1 MFNNPILPGF
11 NPDPSICKANG
22 KYYIVVST
30 FEYFPGLPIYSSDNL
45 ITWEFCCF
53 ALTKKE
59 HLDLSTSKN
68 SAGLYAPTIRYHD
81 NQFYIVCTNKAT
93 IGNFLITTKNILGP
107 WSEPISIG
115 TKGIDPSL
123 FWDDDG
129 SCFYCSTGSEG
140 NVRGII
146 GYYLDV
152 QTGKALSTPRLISR
166 GNGGH
171 SVEGPHIFKKEGY
184 YYLLTAEGGTEYN
197 HHETIARSTSL
208 TGPYEG
214 PTKSTILSQVGE
226 KENPVQA
233 TGHVDMFQDED
244 NNWYAVFLGIRKFG
258 KALLHN
264 LGRETFMEKV
274 SWSSAGWPVIGSDGI
289 TKIISDTRNQVL
301 TIPFDA
307 QFDAHPWQYLRYKR
321 ENYFRIAK
329 ETLIVDDHGDRNKK
343 IPALLCYRQ
352 TAFSQVFSVSVDT
365 EKSQAEYYGVTA
377 FYNSDYHYDLVIS
390 DRTIVLAYTIHGL
403 TAIQCKT
410 PISGNRMHL
419 EIMTDRE
426 SYSFFCNDTLVG
438 RLPIAGLCTETT
450 MYMTFTGTLFG
461 LFSYNGKAVFI
472 DGLTIKTLEGNKEK
486 SQDNPSQPNFRTLS
500 TKTLTRSGSN

>member
-11 NPDPSICKANG
+11 HPDPSICKANG
-22 KYYIVVST
+22 KYYIIVST
-30 FEYFPGLPIYSSDNL
+30 FEYYPGLPIYCSDNL
-45 ITWEFCCF
+45 LTWEFCCF
-53 ALTKKE
+53 ALNKKE
-59 HLDLSTSKN
+59 HLDLSSSKH

-93 IGNFLITTKNILGP
+93 FGNFLITSKQITGP
-107 WSEPISIG
+107 WSEPVFIG
-115 TKGIDPSL
+115 TGGIDPSL

-140 NVRGII
+140 NVRGIL

-152 QTGKALSTPRLISR
+152 QTGKPLSKPRLISL

-171 SVEGPHIFKKEGY
+171 SVEGPHIFKRDGY

-208 TGPYEG
+208 TGPYEA
-214 PTKSTILSQVGE
+214 PPRSTILSNVAE

-233 TGHVDMFQDED
+233 TGHMDIFQDED
-244 NNWYAVFLGIRKFG
+244 SNWYAVFLGIRKFG

-274 SWSSAGWPVIGSDGI
+274 SWDSEGWPIIGEDGT
-289 TKIISDTRNQVL
+289 TKIIADDKEQVL

-307 QFDAHPWQYLRYKR
+307 SFDSHPWQYLRYKR
-321 ENYFRIAK
+321 ENYFQIAQ
-329 ETLIVDDHGDRNKK
+329 ESLTVDDHGDRDRN

-352 TAFSQVFSVSVDT
+352 TAFNQVFSTTV
-365 EKSQAEYYGVTA
+365 ERERSQAQYYGITA
-377 FYNSDYHYDLVIS
+377 FYTSDYHYDLAICG
-390 DRTIVLAYTIHGL
+390 DDIALAYTIHGL
-403 TAIQCKT
+403 SSTVRKI
-410 PISGNRMHL
+410 PISGNRLHL
-419 EIMTDRE
+419 EIKATRE
-426 SYSFFCNDTLVG
+426 TYAFFCNDTLIG
-438 RLPIAGLCTETT
+438 TLPIAGLCTETT

-461 LFSYNGKAVFI
+461 LFAYHGKAVFSH
-472 DGLTIKTLEGNKEK
+472 GVTIKTLK
-486 SQDNPSQPNFRTLS
+486 DN
-500 TKTLTRSGSN
+500 